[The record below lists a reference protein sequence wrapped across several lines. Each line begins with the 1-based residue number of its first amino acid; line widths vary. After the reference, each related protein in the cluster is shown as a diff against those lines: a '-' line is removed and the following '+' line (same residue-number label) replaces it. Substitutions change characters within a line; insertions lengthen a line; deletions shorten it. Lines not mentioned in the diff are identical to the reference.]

1 VVGRDSSRHLTTG
14 GLRGGVEVIEVERWV
29 VDLSGGLVWDGR
41 GGRVGNEPVANVL
54 PSALGQ
60 SQVNGFG
67 RNL

>member
-1 VVGRDSSRHLTTG
+1 M
-14 GLRGGVEVIEVERWV
+14 RGEVEVIEVERWV

-41 GGRVGNEPVANVL
+41 GGRVDNEPVANIL

-60 SQVNGFG
+60 SQLNGFG

>member
-1 VVGRDSSRHLTTG
+1 M
-14 GLRGGVEVIEVERWV
+14 RGEVEVIEVERWV

-41 GGRVGNEPVANVL
+41 GGRVDNESVANIL